1 MPSVSAAQHRA
12 MEAAAHGHSTLGIPR
27 DVGKEFVAADA
38 SAPQAAGVLFVAL
51 DGRVLL
57 MHRAPDEKN
66 FGGHWGLPGGKAED
80 GETPD
85 QAARRETE
93 EETGYRHEGPLKTV
107 ARVKTP
113 TGMIFTTF
121 AAPTNEKF
129 APAMKDGEHTGFT
142 WADPQ
147 HLPAPLHPQVAK
159 LLGENVGVAADMTS
173 EDWASLRTNLVKWTR
188 EEEREPAH
196 ASDMALDRASVR
208 TYDRDGRLHVATTN
222 ISKAAINEYL
232 GREIPDWE
240 QLGLTADK
248 RYKLLRDPDELE
260 KAAPTFNNIPLLSRH
275 VPVTADDHQPNLV
288 IGSLGTDAAFA
299 APYLQNS
306 LIIWARD
313 GIEAVESE
321 VQKELSSAY
330 RYRADMTPGS
340 YGGEAYDGVMR
351 DIVGNHVALV
361 KDGRAG
367 SDVVVGDQ
375 AIPKIQEKF
384 QMSKVLLTRKG
395 SVALGALMIALKPK
409 LAQDAKIDLAPALV
423 GLTHKN
429 FKSKKPA
436 IITAI
441 KDLTNGKL
449 AQDASIDD
457 VIELVDALE
466 KVESVE
472 GADTDPNSGLP
483 IVPNPDDTSMDAGNE
498 QLKAFLTG
506 KLSEEDIAKACAL
519 ASPAGAAD
527 DDETEE
533 DKKKREAEEAQ
544 RAQDDTDKT
553 KDMVTKP
560 AMDAAIKA
568 AVKSA
573 NETAAK
579 TQREIRDAERAV
591 RPYVGDLAMAHDSAA
606 SVYRTALSSLGVKD
620 IEKIDASAY
629 PALLAAQPIPG
640 AGKKV
645 PAVAMDAAAAKGF
658 AERFPGTDRIK
669 TV

>member
-12 MEAAAHGHSTLGIPR
+12 MEAAAHGHGTLGIPKR
-27 DVGKEFVAADA
+27 VGEEFVAADA
-38 SAPQAAGVLFVAL
+38 AAPQAAGVLFVAP

-66 FGGHWGLPGGKAED
+66 FGGHWGLPGGKAAD

-93 EETGYRHEGPLKTV
+93 EETGHRYNGALRTM

-121 AAPTNEKF
+121 AAPANEKF

-159 LLGENVGVAADMTS
+159 LLGENVGVSADMPP
-173 EDWASLRTNLVKWTR
+173 EDWTKLRDNLVKWASEQ
-188 EEEREPAH
+188 EEAAH

-222 ISKAAINEYL
+222 ISKAAINEYI
-232 GREIPDWE
+232 GREIPDW
-240 QLGLTADK
+240 QALGLNADK
-248 RYKLLRDPDELE
+248 RYKLLRDPEELE
-260 KAAPTFNNIPLLSRH
+260 KAAATFNNIPLLSRH
-275 VPVTADDHQPNLV
+275 VPVSADDHQPGLV

-313 GIEAVESE
+313 AIEAVESE
-321 VQKELSSAY
+321 DQKELSSAY
-330 RYRADMTPGS
+330 RYRADMTPGTFE
-340 YGGEAYDGVMR
+340 GEAYDGVMR
-351 DIVGNHVALV
+351 DLVGNHVALV
-361 KDGRAG
+361 REGRAG

-375 AIPKIQEKF
+375 AIPKLQENF
-384 QMSKVLLTRKG
+384 EMSKVLLTRKG

-423 GLTHKN
+423 GLTDKN
-429 FKSKKPA
+429 FKTKKA
-436 IITAI
+436 SIVTAI
-441 KDLTNGKL
+441 KDGTKGKL

-483 IVPNPDDTSMDAGNE
+483 IVANPDDTSMDAGNE
-498 QLKAFLTG
+498 ELKAFLTG

-519 ASPAGAAD
+519 ASPTGAAD
-527 DDETEE
+527 EDETEE
-533 DKKKREAEEAQ
+533 EKKKREAEEAQ
-544 RAQDDTDKT
+544 RAQDDADKT

-591 RPYVGDLAMAHDSAA
+591 RPYIGDLAMAHDSAA
-606 SVYRTALSSLGVKD
+606 AVYRTALSSLGVKD
-620 IEKIDASAY
+620 VEKIDASAY

-640 AGKKV
+640 TGKKV
-645 PAVAMDAAAAKGF
+645 AAKSFG
-658 AERFPGTDRIK
+658 ERFPGADRIK